1 MSAEYTP
8 TTDAM
13 RERASRLPLTP
24 GMSID
29 AYDWNHRLEAA
40 RRAEF
45 DRWLVALIAQVRVD
59 TLRDAAAQA
68 RKGWAPEACPWVGFL
83 DDRADRIEGVS

>member
-1 MSAEYTP
+1 MSTEHTP

-45 DRWLVALIAQVRVD
+45 DRWLASVKADAWYEGAVA
-59 TLRDAAAQA
+59 
-68 RKGWAPEACPWVGFL
+68 GY
-83 DDRADRIEGVS
+83 ADGDQRITTPDLTPNPYEVTS